1 MAKTSNAEDLA
12 RHLAEIAKRFASLAA
27 ALGQAA
33 RELQVSG
40 TLPPE
45 SLPEVLASAR
55 REFVDMRAGVIE
67 AARALSV
74 GAPTAGEIDSLKK
87 LEPVV
92 QAVVAAIAAEEK
104 RQAATETRK
113 RALTVLDRVLA
124 VSHADDP
131 RFAAL
136 AQCQAQAKDLRQTV
150 NDPKTLETLNP
161 ASIIEG
167 TTPFAALLTL
177 IDSRDEIDDD
187 RFATLEDTVKQAFG
201 RPMAVAATRGKLV
214 IKGTAAAAPPAS
226 ARPAAAPPAPSVSAP
241 SPAPAPAPSAPQ
253 PRTLEEAFRA
263 ATPSGAPAEP
273 AHAPP
278 LPTAQ
283 DAVMAAAAEEA
294 GAAQA
299 VGQAAQDEA
308 AQWWVSAWARWTSWK
323 GTVSFND
330 AVKQELQ
337 KYAYILSVPLQKST
351 DYEEG
356 LLAYG
361 YSILLEFVERQT
373 PGFVAKALNSLKTFA
388 PGPGKSVGAHLY
400 GYLVTEGRLAELY
413 PEFVKSVL
421 VAAVPEPGVWTQ
433 ARILESTVE
442 TRVFTHPSARIGDAE
457 NNSQRLTQDRQRF
470 TDHRFQVSA
479 PPLTARF
486 FAVAGDLREPRSID
500 VKLIDGR
507 QDSDQAWLL
516 TMPPAGR
523 ADLKS
528 ELLRLAPEGTSVPGL
543 GRDYA
548 TLWVAVFNADPGA
561 EKKYELMLGIRKET
575 GVKSAAT
582 FRSARA

>member
-1 MAKTSNAEDLA
+1 MPKASNAEDLA

-27 ALGQAA
+27 TLGQAA

-45 SLPEVLASAR
+45 SLPEVLAAAR
-55 REFVDMRAGVIE
+55 REFVDMRAGVLE

-74 GAPTAGEIDSLKK
+74 GAPAASEVDSLKK

-92 QAVVAAIAAEEK
+92 HAVVAAIAAEEK
-104 RQAATETRK
+104 RQAAAETRK
-113 RALTVLDRVLA
+113 RALAVLDRVLA
-124 VSHADDP
+124 VTHTDDP
-131 RFAAL
+131 RSAPL
-136 AQCQAQAKDLRQTV
+136 TQCQAKAKELRQTV
-150 NDPKTLETLNP
+150 NDPKTLETVSP
-161 ASIIEG
+161 TSIIEG

-177 IDSRDEIDDD
+177 IDGREEIDDE
-187 RFATLEDTVKQAFG
+187 RFAALEDTVKQAFG
-201 RPMAVAATRGKLV
+201 RQIAVAATRGKLV
-214 IKGTAAAAPPAS
+214 IKGAAT
-226 ARPAAAPPAPSVSAP
+226 AAPPAPARPAP
-241 SPAPAPAPSAPQ
+241 AGPPAPAPSAP
-253 PRTLEEAFRA
+253 PPPTPSAPPAPKTLEEVFRA
-263 ATPSGAPAEP
+263 ATPSTAAADPAPMAPEVVAAAPAPQAPAE
-273 AHAPP
+273 
-278 LPTAQ
+278 
-283 DAVMAAAAEEA
+283 DA

-323 GTVSFND
+323 GTLSFND

-337 KYAYILSVPLQKST
+337 KYSYILSVPIQRST

-361 YSILLEFVERQT
+361 YSILLEYVERQI
-373 PGFVAKALNSLKTFA
+373 PGLVAKTLNSLKTFA

-400 GYLVTEGRLAELY
+400 SYLVSEGRLAELY
-413 PEFVKSVL
+413 PEFVKTVL
-421 VAAVPEPGVWTQ
+421 VAAVPEPGLWTQ

-457 NNSQRLTQDRQRF
+457 HNSQRLTQDRQRF

-486 FAVAGDLREPRSID
+486 FAVAGDLREARSID
-500 VKLIDGR
+500 VKLVDGR
-507 QDSDQAWLL
+507 YDSDQAWLL

-548 TLWVAVFNADPGA
+548 TLWIAVFNADPA
-561 EKKYELMLGIRKET
+561 TEKKYELVLGLRKEAGT
-575 GVKSAAT
+575 KSAAT

>member
-1 MAKTSNAEDLA
+1 
-12 RHLAEIAKRFASLAA
+12 
-27 ALGQAA
+27 
-33 RELQVSG
+33 
-40 TLPPE
+40 
-45 SLPEVLASAR
+45 
-55 REFVDMRAGVIE
+55 
-67 AARALSV
+67 
-74 GAPTAGEIDSLKK
+74 
-87 LEPVV
+87 
-92 QAVVAAIAAEEK
+92 
-104 RQAATETRK
+104 
-113 RALTVLDRVLA
+113 
-124 VSHADDP
+124 
-131 RFAAL
+131 
-136 AQCQAQAKDLRQTV
+136 
-150 NDPKTLETLNP
+150 
-161 ASIIEG
+161 
-167 TTPFAALLTL
+167 
-177 IDSRDEIDDD
+177 
-187 RFATLEDTVKQAFG
+187 
-201 RPMAVAATRGKLV
+201 
-214 IKGTAAAAPPAS
+214 
-226 ARPAAAPPAPSVSAP
+226 
-241 SPAPAPAPSAPQ
+241 
-253 PRTLEEAFRA
+253 
-263 ATPSGAPAEP
+263 
-273 AHAPP
+273 
-278 LPTAQ
+278 
-283 DAVMAAAAEEA
+283 MAAAAEEA

-337 KYAYILSVPLQKST
+337 KYAYILSVPLQTST